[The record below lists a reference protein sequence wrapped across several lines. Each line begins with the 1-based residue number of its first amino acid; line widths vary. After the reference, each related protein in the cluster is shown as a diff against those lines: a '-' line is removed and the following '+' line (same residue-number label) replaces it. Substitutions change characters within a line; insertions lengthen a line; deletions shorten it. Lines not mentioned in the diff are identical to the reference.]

1 MLLVV
6 CDPGR
11 KLPIYA
17 VKQKDREVR
26 EQEDW
31 LSTGRNG
38 RRERIS
44 ESLQTKDSEPWW
56 RKA

>member
-6 CDPGR
+6 CDHGR
-11 KLPIYA
+11 KLPRSA

-38 RRERIS
+38 RREGIS